1 MPYANQPTV
10 ALTELTEEN
19 VKFII
24 EDTDLSTA
32 NSIRRVFIAEVS
44 SESYHLHFSFEHKVL
59 IYFRI

>member
-19 VKFII
+19 VKFIV

-44 SESYHLHFSFEHKVL
+44 CNNFVQLFNVKL
-59 IYFRI
+59 N

>member
-19 VKFII
+19 VKFIV

-44 SESYHLHFSFEHKVL
+44 CNNCSTV
-59 IYFRI
+59 